1 MSDIQVLTVA
11 IAVIVPIS
19 LLLYSNTRVNDAKE
33 TLRAEIALAKE
44 TLRAEMARGFEHVLA
59 AIKALE
65 TKLEIHELEHHHK

>member
-44 TLRAEMARGFEHVLA
+44 TLRAEMARGFENVLA
-59 AIKALE
+59 AIRALE